1 MVHEV
6 SATMRFNFALPGFDP
21 NQLSAMYQ
29 AASDMAEYGE
39 TRGINTFCL
48 EEHHTTND
56 GWNPVPLTSAGVI
69 LGRTRSLRVLVGAL
83 LVPLQ
88 DPLRLAEQITA
99 LDLASGG
106 RLSVVA
112 GIGYRPEEYAA
123 AGISW
128 DDRGQR
134 MDDNLD
140 SMIKAWSGLPFEHQG
155 RIVQITPKPLSDYR
169 TLLVM
174 GGTSRPAARRA
185 ARLGLAFIMTSH
197 HPELMAYYEEQCA
210 AHGTTPIGVM
220 PPPENGVWLLAEDP
234 DRAWAE
240 RGENLLHE
248 ARQYAAW
255 NADTTNKPT
264 NFSRARTLE
273 ELRAEG
279 VYRILTPEDAVERY
293 AANPG
298 TLSFHPMCGGIGPEG
313 AWETVT
319 LCAERVLPSLRA
331 DLDSEVSAHLL
342 VGDS

>member
-1 MVHEV
+1 MVGKV

-21 NQLSAMYQ
+21 RQLSAMYQ
-29 AASDMAEYGE
+29 AASDMAEYSE
-39 TRGINTFCL
+39 SRGIDMFCL

-112 GIGYRPEEYAA
+112 GIGYRPEEYVA
-123 AGISW
+123 AGVDW
-128 DDRGQR
+128 DGRGQR
-134 MDDNLD
+134 MDDNIA
-140 SMIKAWSGLPFEHQG
+140 SMIKAWSGEPFGYEG
-155 RIVQITPKPLSDYR
+155 RTVHITPKPLTDHR
-169 TLLVM
+169 ALLVI

-185 ARLGLAFIMTSH
+185 ARLGLAFIMTNH

-220 PPPENGVWLLAEDP
+220 PPPENGVWLLSEDP

-248 ARQYAAW
+248 ARQYATW

-264 NFSRARTLE
+264 NFSRARTVE
-273 ELRAEG
+273 ELREED
-279 VYRILTPEDAVERY
+279 VYKILTPEDAVARY
-293 AANPG
+293 LANPG

-331 DLDSEVSAHLL
+331 ASAGNAAAN
-342 VGDS
+342 V